1 MSLPADA
8 VMASS
13 LLPSDA
19 QLIREA
25 ISALM
30 QSPDPQR
37 PGQAIGGSKAGIY
50 AFYDYDKEPIYV
62 GQTAVGFA
70 IRLGRHLMSGR
81 SDAVAQ
87 SILDP
92 FEIREVALWSL
103 PHIGDMPAKERKA
116 ALDPYE
122 YTVFERLVSESSF
135 HALLN
140 ERLVPPS
147 TVVDLPDPFVGVIV
161 PDEVFPNRNHPDVRI
176 ARRVQ
181 TMSQLAKFIC
191 ERKVSLG
198 LRRTLATQ
206 ALRLEEITRRRLNA
220 LTQVDR
226 HHGFER
232 GGTLEVFEKEPDG
245 SLF

>member
-8 VMASS
+8 AMAST
-13 LLPSDA
+13 LLPPDA

-30 QSPDPQR
+30 RSPDPQR
-37 PGQAIGGSKAGIY
+37 PGQAIGQSKAGIY
-50 AFYDYDKEPIYV
+50 AFFDYDKEPVYV
-62 GQTAVGFA
+62 GQTAEGFA

-81 SDAVAQ
+81 SDAVARY
-87 SILDP
+87 ILDP

-103 PHIGDMPAKERKA
+103 PHIGDMPFRERRA

-122 YTVFERLVSESSF
+122 YTVFERLVNRSAF

-140 ERLVPPS
+140 ERTVPPS
-147 TVVDLPDPFVGVIV
+147 MIVDLPDPLVGVIV
-161 PDEVFPNRNHPDVRI
+161 PDEVFPDRNHPDVRI

-181 TMSQLAKFIC
+181 TMSQLAKFIS

-206 ALRLEEITRRRLNA
+206 ALRLEEITRRRVNA
-220 LTQVDR
+220 LTQVER
-226 HHGFER
+226 HDGPER
-232 GGTLEVFEKEPDG
+232 GDFDVFEEEPDG